1 MRWCGFCSEQ
11 GEFCTYHVQSAY
23 KKHSAKR
30 SELQAGYVI
39 LLCGNL
45 CTCVHIAVHYSVFVC
60 TTEQQQQSFYGS
72 LYQVGRKAL
81 TPSVS

>member
-1 MRWCGFCSEQ
+1 MWFCSQQ

-39 LLCGNL
+39 LLHGNGL
-45 CTCVHIAVHYSVFVC
+45 IIYTLQFIFVK
-60 TTEQQQQSFYGS
+60 
-72 LYQVGRKAL
+72 L
-81 TPSVS
+81 

>member
-1 MRWCGFCSEQ
+1 MWFCSQQ

-39 LLCGNL
+39 LLHGNGL
-45 CTCVHIAVHYSVFVC
+45 IIYTLQFIFCNCDEMYSVTIRLCLVLVFADAVVRY
-60 TTEQQQQSFYGS
+60 SM
-72 LYQVGRKAL
+72 
-81 TPSVS
+81 

>member
-39 LLCGNL
+39 LLCGNCVCVYISQSIIL
-45 CTCVHIAVHYSVFVC
+45 CLCVQQNNNNNHF
-60 TTEQQQQSFYGS
+60 TTLCPG
-72 LYQVGRKAL
+72 LPR
-81 TPSVS
+81 